1 MQGFSMSR
9 PVSKLCLSI
18 FFSLSLVG
26 MSLAD
31 EPAPP
36 AETIS
41 SVPAL
46 TTEQVHEAIE
56 QLQSPEFAVRQK
68 STETLR
74 AVSAEQINLLTQ
86 AIQNSPENEVARR
99 CVDLLERCY
108 ATGDRDSKV
117 ARQASD
123 ALEAAAKSDRWFVAE
138 AARDSL
144 ERHWKRRV
152 EIAMLDLQK
161 LGAGMSPKIPEKLWE
176 TNQEYSGPFNRLDP
190 TSDDHLKIF
199 VDEHWKADTRG
210 FELLRRLIPLVS
222 HDFMK
227 GTTRV
232 SVVLIDGHTQQ
243 PEEIAQLNAIFGDTR
258 VSKRGRVC
266 LGISHQLQANIL
278 TGVEVSNVQVGSSA
292 FTAKI
297 QPSDVLLKFE
307 GSPLKDFDELIE
319 KLKSCRPDDE
329 VTFEVERYRVRKSF
343 SVKVKLQGWYER

>member
-1 MQGFSMSR
+1 MSR

-31 EPAPP
+31 EAAPP
-36 AETIS
+36 AESIS
-41 SVPAL
+41 LVPAL

-56 QLQSPEFAVRQK
+56 QLRSPDFAVRQK

-74 AVSAEQINLLTQ
+74 AVSAEQIELLTQ

-117 ARQASD
+117 ARQASE

-176 TNQEYSGPFNRLDP
+176 SNQEHSGPFNQLGPAGEDQLR
-190 TSDDHLKIF
+190 IF
-199 VDEHWKADTRG
+199 VDEHWKADPRG
-210 FELLRRLIPLVS
+210 FELLRRLLPLVS
-222 HDFMK
+222 HDFMR
-227 GTTRV
+227 GITRV
-232 SVVLIDGHTQQ
+232 SVYLIDGHTQP
-243 PEEIAQLNAIFGDTR
+243 PEEVAELKAIFGDTH
-258 VSKRGRVC
+258 VATRGKVC
-266 LGISHQLQANIL
+266 LGILNSPQADIL
-278 TGVEVSNVQVGSSA
+278 TGVEVGNVQNGSSA

-297 QPSDVLLKFE
+297 QPRDVLLKFE
-307 GSPLKDFDELIE
+307 GKPLKDFDELIE
-319 KLKSCRPDDE
+319 LLKAYRPDDE
-329 VTFEVERYRVRKSF
+329 VTFEVRRYDVRKSF
-343 SVKVKLQGWYER
+343 NVKVKLQGWYER